1 MTSTSFVP
9 NPPPLT
15 FKERDRRWGLLRE
28 MMRKNEVEC
37 LLVPPASHR
46 YPADQYFTNSIPG
59 CTVLLPLNS
68 EPVAFHRGASVAGSW
83 LQARDWGEGDWIEDM
98 RFGPRGALIVEV
110 LKERGLTGARIGT
123 IAALGGPNLAPV
135 GWMPHG
141 LWTSLT
147 AALPEATFVELWD
160 DFAAIWLTKS
170 DEEIALYRYVSDVCE
185 KVCETMLEM
194 TRPGVSESEI
204 YAAMMS
210 VYYRHCATP
219 AHDLFIH
226 SGPDNLS
233 WDAPR
238 WLYRAQKPRVIQP
251 GDVVMSEVMAVVG
264 GVEGQAQMCIGVG
277 EVAEPFHRA
286 AKVARES
293 YEAALSTIRAGVTFG
308 EVAEAMQEPLRRAG
322 AWHLT
327 PHAHSC
333 TPLTLVSPVTE
344 DLDPSVL
351 NAFKR
356 VDQLGGSGLDV
367 ILEPGMSIQLEPN
380 AAFGRQ
386 QVNIGGNVLVT
397 QDGCEELND
406 LPNHMRFVSV

>member
-1 MTSTSFVP
+1 MSNPSFVP
-9 NPPPLT
+9 NPPVLT
-15 FKERDRRWGLLRE
+15 SKERDRRWGMLRD
-28 MMRKNEVEC
+28 MMRRNNVDC
-37 LLVPPASHR
+37 LIVPPASHR

-59 CTVLLPLNS
+59 CTVVFPLNS

-83 LQARDWGEGDWIEDM
+83 LQARDWDEGDWIEDM

-110 LKERGLTGARIGT
+110 LKERGLTKSRIGT

-135 GWMPHG
+135 GWTPHG
-141 LWTSLT
+141 MWVTLT
-147 AALPEATFVELWD
+147 AALPEVEFVELWD
-160 DFAAIWLTKS
+160 DFAPIWLSKS
-170 DEEIALYRYVSDVCE
+170 AEEVALYRYVSDVCE
-185 KVCETMLEM
+185 KACETMLEM

-226 SGPDNLS
+226 SGTDNLS

-238 WLYRAQKPRVIQP
+238 WLYRAQKPRVIQQ
-251 GDVVMSEVMAVVG
+251 GDVVMSEIMAVVG
-264 GVEGQAQMCIGVG
+264 GIEGQAQMCIGVG
-277 EVAEPFHRA
+277 DIAEPFLRA
-286 AKVARES
+286 AEVARES
-293 YEAALSTIRAGVTFG
+293 YDAAIKTIRAGVTFG
-308 EVAEAMQEPLRRAG
+308 EVAEVMQEPLRRAG

-327 PHAHSC
+327 PHVHSVN
-333 TPLTLVSPVTE
+333 PLTLVSPVTE

-351 NAFKR
+351 KAFKR
-356 VDQLGGSGLDV
+356 VDQLGPSGLDV
-367 ILEPGMSIQLEPN
+367 VLEAGMGIQLEPN

-397 QDGCEELND
+397 EDGCEELNT
-406 LPNHMRFVSV
+406 LPNHLQFVR